1 MGIVGNDKSV
11 WAIGGQSKEKG
22 LSVSA
27 KPLFYL
33 VEAAGLEPASRT
45 PTFLSML
52 IKISKLQFYQILI

>member
-45 PTFLSML
+45 PT
-52 IKISKLQFYQILI
+52 SKALHA

>member
-1 MGIVGNDKSV
+1 MAVVGIDKFL

-45 PTFLSML
+45 PT
-52 IKISKLQFYQILI
+52 SKALHA